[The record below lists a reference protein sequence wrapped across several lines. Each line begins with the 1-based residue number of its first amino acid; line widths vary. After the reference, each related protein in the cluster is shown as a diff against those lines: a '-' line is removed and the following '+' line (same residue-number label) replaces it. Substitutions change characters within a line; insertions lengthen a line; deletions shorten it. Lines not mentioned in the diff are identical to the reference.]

1 MLVQRS
7 APFPRCIAV
16 VTVIAALA
24 AARADATMPTPGG
37 TVPAEIREAFDAGL
51 FAVPPRPDPLSTS
64 GAQAEWRV
72 PILMIGFSDMPLA
85 YSPQTL
91 ETALFDRAGANPT
104 GSAAEYYDWVSE
116 GRLQLDGDVVLAV
129 QLPHPREYY
138 AYNSWGVN
146 SIATPNNIYGMIR
159 DALLQARSD
168 GIVVDWSH
176 YDLDGDTYVDMLW
189 VVHAGAGGE
198 ALPDDRNNIWSIT
211 SRLSTGWRLGSWW
224 ETEDLVPGSLTQK
237 IRIDRFS
244 TLPEL
249 SGRIP
254 GNLSEIG
261 VYCHEFGHALGL
273 PDLYDASQLGGAANA
288 GPGNWSLMSTGA
300 WGANGVTPE
309 TPAHM
314 GAWPMLYLGWRQAIR
329 PARDTVLT
337 IAPLE
342 QGGELVELWFQGES
356 HPEHFLIENR
366 QPFGFDRHIPDRGM
380 ILYHLD
386 EAVIGARL
394 ASNRINSGLTPG
406 LMLVEADGD
415 GDLLVG
421 RNRGDGLDPFPGGL
435 QKTSIDEA
443 TTPSTL
449 TFAGEVTN
457 VGVYDIALAGYDL
470 SLRLQVE
477 APGWLPTEDHTTADF
492 DPIEFGALPVV
503 RIDADGVQHSV
514 RSELRAG
521 RSQVILRSG
530 QEDLWAPPVQVSHT
544 SGVALDPALAV
555 LPGGDLAVVWSDTRD
570 GPARIYYRSRI
581 GGAWTPE
588 QAITRLAGDARN
600 PAIALA
606 ADGTLHLAWLQLG
619 ASPRLMFMR
628 FLYTSPFGATM
639 AVTDSG
645 SPGPPVLAP
654 RPDGGSYIVW
664 TERGILPNRIEFNR
678 FHPDSGTSYPQPLAP
693 LSFGV
698 MSSPQA
704 IVDADGVLHSV
715 WTESSTSVYRI
726 RYQRRQHV
734 GLPDPTD
741 RTIVQHG
748 NSLGNPA
755 LALSPDGALHVV
767 YERNVDGL
775 LQLRYLRQRETFGWD
790 LIGTNLSGPGDGDA
804 TSPGILAAGAGD
816 VTVFF
821 TGHPQGAPRFN
832 VRRRALEPAPPP
844 VSVGAPAVAT
854 GAALRAWPSPLRA
867 GAALSLH
874 LPGATAGET
883 VDVFDLAGRRVG
895 SAVLGAAGIPAAGRI
910 DGAETRAWRAGVYF
924 ARARG
929 GGGTARIVI
938 LR

>member
-1 MLVQRS
+1 MFVQRS
-7 APFPRCIAV
+7 ALFPRCLAV
-16 VTVIAALA
+16 VIAAALA
-24 AARADATMPTPGG
+24 AGRADATMPTPGG
-37 TVPAEIREAFDAGL
+37 AVPAEIRAAFDAGL

-64 GAQAEWRV
+64 GAQSVWRV
-72 PILMIGFSDMPLA
+72 PIIMIGFSDMPLA
-85 YSPQTL
+85 YPAQTL
-91 ETALFDRAGANPT
+91 ETALFDRAGATST

-116 GRLQLDGDVVLAV
+116 GRLHLDGEVVLAV

-146 SIATPNNIYGMIR
+146 SVATPNNIYGMIR
-159 DALLQARSD
+159 DALVLARSS
-168 GIVVDWSH
+168 GIVVDWSRF
-176 YDLDGDTYVDMLW
+176 DIDGDTYVDMLW

-198 ALPDDRNNIWSIT
+198 AVPDDRNNIWSIT
-211 SRLSTGWRLGSWW
+211 SRLSSGWRLGTWW

-244 TLPEL
+244 TLPEM
-249 SGRIP
+249 SGRVA

-288 GPGNWSLMSTGA
+288 GPGNWSLMATGA
-300 WGANGVTPE
+300 YGANGVTPE

-337 IAPLE
+337 LAPLE
-342 QGGELVELWFQGES
+342 QGGEIVELWFQGES

-394 ASNRINSGLTPG
+394 ASNRVNTGLTPG

-415 GDLLVG
+415 GDLVVG

-435 QKTSIDEA
+435 QKTFIDES
-443 TTPSTL
+443 TTPNTR
-449 TFAGEVTN
+449 TFAGAVTN
-457 VGVYDIALAGYDL
+457 IGVHDIANVGYDL

-477 APGWLPTEDHTTADF
+477 APGWLATEDHTTADF
-492 DPIEFGALPVV
+492 SPVEFGTQPVFLV
-503 RIDADGVQHSV
+503 DDRGIQHTV

-521 RSQVILRSG
+521 RSQVILRSA
-530 QEDLWAPPVQVSHT
+530 QEALWAPPVQVSHT

-555 LPGGDLAVVWSDTRD
+555 LPGGDLSVVWSDTRD
-570 GPARIYYRSRI
+570 GPARLYYRGRI

-588 QAITRLAGDARN
+588 QAITGLPGDARN
-600 PAIALA
+600 PALTLA

-619 ASPRLMFMR
+619 TASRLMFMR
-628 FLYTSPFGATM
+628 FLYTSPFGAVM

-645 SPGPPVLAP
+645 APGPPLLAP

-664 TERGILPNRIEFNR
+664 TERGRVPSRIEFSR
-678 FHPDSGTSYPQPLAP
+678 FHPDSGTGFPQPLAP
-693 LSFGV
+693 LTFGA

-704 IVDADGVLHSV
+704 VVDPEGTLHSV
-715 WTESSTSVYRI
+715 WTESSTGVYRI
-726 RYQRRQHV
+726 RYQHRQGP
-734 GLPDPTD
+734 GLSSPTD
-741 RTIVQHG
+741 LTIVQHG
-748 NSLGNPA
+748 NALGHPA
-755 LALSPDGALHVV
+755 LARSPDGALHLA
-767 YERNVDGL
+767 YERNVDGMQ
-775 LQLRYLRQRETFGWD
+775 QLRYLRWRDSFGWD
-790 LIGTNLSGPGDGDA
+790 LVGTNLSGPDDGDA
-804 TSPGILAAGAGD
+804 TSPAILAGGAGD
-816 VTVFF
+816 LTVFF

-832 VRRRALEPAPPP
+832 LRRRVLEPVPPP
-844 VSVGAPAVAT
+844 VSVGPPAAA
-854 GAALRAWPSPLRA
+854 GGSALRAWPSPLRA
-867 GAALSLH
+867 GATLSLH
-874 LPGATAGET
+874 VPGVPPGET
-883 VDVFDLAGRRVG
+883 VDVFDVGGRRIG
-895 SAVLGAAGIPAAGRI
+895 SAVLGADGIPGAAHI
-910 DGAETRAWRAGVYF
+910 DGAVTGTWRAGVYF
-924 ARARG
+924 VRARRG
-929 GGGTARIVI
+929 GVPARIVI